1 MDYKATIV
9 LEGGANRG
17 VFTAGVL
24 HYLMDQ
30 NLYFTNIIGVSAGSC
45 NGVDYASHQK
55 TRSRDCF
62 IITDKKKLWIHKVN
76 LFTSKSIMDM
86 DKLFYEFPTKIFP
99 YDEEALEKY
108 GLSCDIVVTNCLTGK
123 AEYIDFNNYPNK
135 MDLCRASCSM
145 PFITPMVYL
154 DGVPYLDGG
163 LADAIPLDY
172 AISLGNEKVVVILTR
187 QKGYRK
193 TPNNKVLIRFIEKKF
208 KKYPNLVETELSR
221 IERYNK
227 RMDQIDEEE
236 ANGKIFVIRPE
247 ITPVGRMETNVE
259 KLTFFYNHGYKLMES
274 RYSELQQ
281 FLLK

>member
-17 VFTAGVL
+17 VFTAGAL
-24 HYLMDQ
+24 HQLMDQ
-30 NLYFTNIIGVSAGSC
+30 DLYFTNIVGVSAGSC

-62 IITDKKKLWIHKVN
+62 IITDKKNAWINKTN
-76 LFTSKSIMDM
+76 FFSKKSIMDM
-86 DKLFYEFPTKIFP
+86 DKMFDEFPNKTFP
-99 YDEEALEKY
+99 YDEEALKAY
-108 GLSCDIVVTNCLTGK
+108 NLSCVVVTTNCITGK

-135 MDLCRASCSM
+135 MDLLRASCSM

-154 DGVPYLDGG
+154 EGVPYLDGG

-172 AISLGNEKVVVILTR
+172 AYNLGNEKIVVILTR

-208 KKYPNLVETELSR
+208 KKFPNLVETEISR
-221 IERYNK
+221 IEQYNK
-227 RMDQIDEEE
+227 RLDQIDKAEDE
-236 ANGKIFVIRPE
+236 GKIFVIRPE
-247 ITPVGRMETNVE
+247 ETPVGRMETSVE

-274 RYSELQQ
+274 KNEELKE
-281 FLLK
+281 FLSK